1 MDITPPQMT
10 YHSKSTAIQH
20 NQVHTLMLYSFSTV
34 EITMIFVFVQITMIF
49 VFVQTA
55 RPQQC
60 LFSLNIHVHPLP
72 LSNNKQESNQKF
84 ALTVL
89 LT

>member
-1 MDITPPQMT
+1 
-10 YHSKSTAIQH
+10 
-20 NQVHTLMLYSFSTV
+20 
-34 EITMIFVFVQITMIF
+34 MIFVFVQITMIF

-72 LSNNKQESNQKF
+72 LSNNKQESNQTFTCGKS
-84 ALTVL
+84 LTQIQQVIKS
-89 LT
+89 